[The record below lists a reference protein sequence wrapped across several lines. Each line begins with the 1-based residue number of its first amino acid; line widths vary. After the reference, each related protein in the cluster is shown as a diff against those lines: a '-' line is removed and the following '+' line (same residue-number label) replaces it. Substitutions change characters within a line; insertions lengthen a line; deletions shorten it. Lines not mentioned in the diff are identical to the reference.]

1 MANAEALNNPPI
13 AVESPQQPLITPGSG
28 LVVETV
34 KIAEDGG
41 IIFRVR
47 EPYGRPISGS
57 LSFDPSL
64 DPSTLH
70 ETNML
75 EEPEGDGSL
84 SFHPFQV
91 KTFQDPSEPLKAVGW
106 PSQREQACQQQ
117 PTLQVSRRR

>member
-1 MANAEALNNPPI
+1 MVTDGGLEDVMANAEALNNPPI

-34 KIAEDGG
+34 KIAEDGDG

-91 KTFQDPSEPLKAVGW
+91 KTFRIRL
-106 PSQREQACQQQ
+106 
-117 PTLQVSRRR
+117 SR